1 MATTTHKLCAV
12 AFGSVQRTICHWG
25 ANRAGNYPSTTAYCF
40 RKPLSLNEDRQQ
52 TPAEKG
58 LFRFR
63 SDICCGSTASQPFR
77 NSIWRY
83 IPPFSPFPAHNIGQP
98 IWLMWVCEFLF
109 LFFIRATINA
119 KWRVTAWVMP
129 NDRKPGTTAAAAECR
144 CIIGLLR
151 KKGSARGKE
160 WKLPLIEV
168 VLLLLLLLMK
178 LMLLKEMSWAVTLAH
193 YNVPLCCDL
202 FRVHRGELRST
213 ERLLVPHRKGDQL
226 MFNASSI
233 HCSVSLHYC
242 VLRS

>member
-1 MATTTHKLCAV
+1 MAYV
-12 AFGSVQRTICHWG
+12 GVWIS
-25 ANRAGNYPSTTAYCF
+25 
-40 RKPLSLNEDRQQ
+40 
-52 TPAEKG
+52 
-58 LFRFR
+58 
-63 SDICCGSTASQPFR
+63 
-77 NSIWRY
+77 
-83 IPPFSPFPAHNIGQP
+83 FS
-98 IWLMWVCEFLF
+98 
-109 LFFIRATINA
+109 FFIRATINA